1 MYMPI
6 KIYLIGRY
14 YQPTNLSVGLYLSQL
29 NGFKLNTANT
39 SSITKINSHKTRENA
54 DSAMWNREVTSLMWV
69 ESTCLNFSKM
79 LMQHSQWQK
88 LCYFILATNC
98 LYTLMVTKLFWN
110 VAGYSEIKEISTMVS
125 EHLS

>member
-1 MYMPI
+1 MPI

-54 DSAMWNREVTSLMWV
+54 DSAM
-69 ESTCLNFSKM
+69 
-79 LMQHSQWQK
+79 
-88 LCYFILATNC
+88 
-98 LYTLMVTKLFWN
+98 
-110 VAGYSEIKEISTMVS
+110 
-125 EHLS
+125 

>member
-54 DSAMWNREVTSLMWV
+54 DSAM
-69 ESTCLNFSKM
+69 
-79 LMQHSQWQK
+79 
-88 LCYFILATNC
+88 
-98 LYTLMVTKLFWN
+98 
-110 VAGYSEIKEISTMVS
+110 
-125 EHLS
+125 